1 MARLPADGDRR
12 HVVASALQCRS
23 AEVFRQTQARRKTAV
38 TAAASLLYDLEN
50 DIVVDAQIAPLSRG
64 ERSLAEENLKAL
76 QALDSFN
83 SGYKELVVFDRGYHS
98 HQFINSI
105 SDKQITY
112 VMRVKNGFFRK
123 RGTF

>member
-1 MARLPADGDRR
+1 M
-12 HVVASALQCRS
+12 
-23 AEVFRQTQARRKTAV
+23 
-38 TAAASLLYDLEN
+38 
-50 DIVVDAQIAPLSRG
+50 IAPLSTG

-83 SGYKELVVFDRGYHS
+83 SGDKELVVFDRGYHS
-98 HQFINSI
+98 HQFINSV

-123 RGTF
+123 PDIGQLAGCPTPMLPNEHPFPHHCQQLKRKRILNALFSAV